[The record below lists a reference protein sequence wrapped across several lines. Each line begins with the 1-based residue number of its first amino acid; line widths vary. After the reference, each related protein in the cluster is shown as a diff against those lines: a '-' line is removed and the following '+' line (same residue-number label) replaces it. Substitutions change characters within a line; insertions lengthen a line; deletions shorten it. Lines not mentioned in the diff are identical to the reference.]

1 MSRQPVSRSPDLLR
15 LQDEG
20 YEIEILSNYLLV
32 KHVPYVTS
40 AGQVAYGTIISELST
55 SGSTTVRPTTH
66 VVSFAGGIP
75 CDNRGSELTNI
86 INSKGP
92 TQVAEGL
99 IADCVFS
106 SKPPEGYP
114 DYHAKITGYVNMVS
128 GWAQA
133 IDPTATAKTFPVV
146 PASEEESVFRYL
158 DSASSRAGISLLTSK
173 LALSKVAIIGLGGT
187 GSYILDLIAKT
198 PIEEIHLYDGDTL
211 YTHNAFRAPGAAS
224 VEELQAAPP
233 KVEYYQGKYDA
244 MRRGIAAHPVNIDQ
258 TNVAQL
264 KEMTFVFL
272 TMDTGPAKK
281 LIVEK
286 LEEYDLPFIDAG
298 MGVYRTRDELAG
310 IVRVTTSV
318 PSHRRH
324 VWEGQRLSFTDVDG
338 DDDYDSNIQIADLNA
353 LNAVLAVIKWKKM
366 YGFYADLEH
375 ELYTAYTIDG
385 NHLLNEDKA
394 S

>member
-1 MSRQPVSRSPDLLR
+1 MSRQLVSRSPDLQR

-20 YEIEILSNYLLV
+20 YDIEIRSNYLLV
-32 KHVPYVTS
+32 KYVPYVTS

-55 SGSTTVRPTTH
+55 SGTTTVRPSTH

-86 INSKGP
+86 INSKGRTP
-92 TQVAEGL
+92 VAVGL

-114 DYHAKITGYVNMVS
+114 DYHAKITAYVNMVS

-133 IDPTATAKTFPVV
+133 IDSAVTAKIFPVV
-146 PASEEESVFRYL
+146 PASEEDSVFRYL
-158 DSASSRAGISLLTSK
+158 DTASSRAQISHLTSK
-173 LALSKVAIIGLGGT
+173 LALTKVAIVGLGGT

-198 PIEEIHLYDGDTL
+198 PIEEVHLYDGDTL
-211 YTHNAFRAPGAAS
+211 FTHNAFRAPGAAS
-224 VEELQAAPP
+224 LEELQAAPS
-233 KVEYYQGKYDA
+233 KAEYYQRKYDA
-244 MRRGIAAHPVNIDQ
+244 MRRGIVAHSVNIDE

-272 TMDTGPAKK
+272 AMDSGPSKK

-298 MGVYRTRDELAG
+298 MGVYRSGDALAG
-310 IVRVTTSV
+310 IVRVTSSI

-324 VWEGQRLSFTDVDG
+324 IWEGQRLSFADAEG
-338 DDDYDSNIQIADLNA
+338 DEYDSNIQIADLNA
-353 LNAVLAVIKWKKM
+353 LNAVLVVLKWKKL
-366 YGFYADLEH
+366 YGFYADFEH
-375 ELYTAYTIDG
+375 ELFSAYTIDG
-385 NHLLNEDKA
+385 NHLLNDDKA

>member
-1 MSRQPVSRSPDLLR
+1 MSPQLVSRSPDLQR

-20 YEIEILSNYLLV
+20 YDIEIRSSYLLV

-40 AGQVAYGTIISELST
+40 AGQVAYGIIISELST
-55 SGSTTVRPTTH
+55 SGTTTVRPSTH

-75 CDNRGSELTNI
+75 CDNRGSELSNI

-99 IADCVFS
+99 IADCIFS

-114 DYHAKITGYVNMVS
+114 DYHAKITTYANMVT

-133 IDPTATAKTFPVV
+133 IDPTVTAKTFPVV

-158 DSASSRAGISLLTSK
+158 DTASSRAGISLVTSK
-173 LALSKVAIIGLGGT
+173 LALAKVAIVGLGGT

-224 VEELQAAPP
+224 LEELQAAPP
-233 KVEYYQGKYDA
+233 KVEYYRGKYDA
-244 MRRGIAAHPVNIDQ
+244 MRRGIVAHPVNIDE
-258 TNVAQL
+258 TNVAEL
-264 KEMTFVFL
+264 KEMAFVFL
-272 TMDTGPAKK
+272 AMDSGPAKK
-281 LIVEK
+281 LIVEN
-286 LEEYDLPFIDAG
+286 LEDYDLPFIDVG
-298 MGVYRTRDELAG
+298 MGVYWTGDALAG
-310 IVRVTTSV
+310 IVRMTASV

-324 VWEGQRLSFTDVDG
+324 VWEGQRLSFSEVVG
-338 DDDYDSNIQIADLNA
+338 DDYDSNIQIADLNA
-353 LNAVLAVIKWKKM
+353 LNAVLAVLKWKKLF
-366 YGFYADLEH
+366 GFYADLEH
-375 ELYTAYTIDG
+375 ELCSAYTIDG

>member
-1 MSRQPVSRSPDLLR
+1 MSRQLVSHSPDLQR

-20 YEIEILSNYLLV
+20 YDIEIRSNSLLV
-32 KHVPYVTS
+32 KHVPYVNS
-40 AGQVAYGTIISELST
+40 AGQVAYGIIISELST
-55 SGSTTVRPTTH
+55 SGTTTIRPSTH

-75 CDNRGSELTNI
+75 FDNRGSELTSI
-86 INSKGP
+86 INSKGRTP
-92 TQVAEGL
+92 VAERL
-99 IADCVFS
+99 IADCIFS

-114 DYHAKITGYVNMVS
+114 DYHAKITAYVNMVT

-133 IDPTATAKTFPVV
+133 IDPRVTAKTFPVI

-158 DSASSRAGISLLTSK
+158 DTASSRAGISLITSK
-173 LALSKVAIIGLGGT
+173 LTLAKVAIVGLGGT

-198 PIEEIHLYDGDTL
+198 PIEEIHLFDGDTL

-224 VEELQAAPP
+224 LEELQAAPS
-233 KVEYYQGKYDA
+233 KVYYYQGKYSA
-244 MRRGIAAHPVNIDQ
+244 MRRGIVAHSVNIDE
-258 TNVAQL
+258 TNVAEL

-272 TMDTGPAKK
+272 AMDSGPAKK

-286 LEEYDLPFIDAG
+286 LEGYNLPFIDAG
-298 MGVYRTRDELAG
+298 LGVYRSGDALAG
-310 IVRVTTSV
+310 IVRVTTST

-324 VWEGQRLSFTDVDG
+324 LWDGQRLSFTG
-338 DDDYDSNIQIADLNA
+338 AEDDEYESNIQIADLNA
-353 LNAVLAVIKWKKM
+353 LNAVLAVLKWKKLF
-366 YGFYADLEH
+366 GFYADLER

-385 NHLLNEDKA
+385 SHLLNEDKA